1 MQNLHCKVAIE
12 HYGCANQPQLIQQ
25 LPVDMLKIDGSL
37 IDSLASSEEHQEK
50 IKAIIGLARNSS
62 IQCVA
67 ERVEDASDLA
77 KLWEYGVDFIQG
89 NFVQEPSKKLEH
101 DFGEELA

>member
-1 MQNLHCKVAIE
+1 
-12 HYGCANQPQLIQQ
+12 
-25 LPVDMLKIDGSL
+25 
-37 IDSLASSEEHQEK
+37 
-50 IKAIIGLARNSS
+50 
-62 IQCVA
+62 VA

-89 NFVQEPSKKLEH
+89 NFVQEPSKDLEH